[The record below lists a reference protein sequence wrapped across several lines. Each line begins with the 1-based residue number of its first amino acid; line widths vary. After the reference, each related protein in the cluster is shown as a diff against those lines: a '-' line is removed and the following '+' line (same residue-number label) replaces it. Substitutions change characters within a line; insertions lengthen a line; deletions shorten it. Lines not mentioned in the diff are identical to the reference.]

1 VTDLATLSLAID
13 SRGMDAGLNKLDQFQ
28 SKAKETESAARNLQQ
43 QLDKAFRIN
52 VQGGGDRAADI
63 AEYGRELDR
72 LREKY
77 VPLAALERQ
86 HAEALQEIAMAARVG
101 AISEQERVAAIANVN
116 KAFQNNATVMRA
128 AGGTAKLTGDQFRML
143 GFQINDIVSGL
154 AMGQSPFMVMTQQGG
169 QVYQVL
175 GQGPNGVGGSLKAI
189 GSTLSA
195 IITPARLA
203 FGGLVAG
210 AGAAALAVNSYL
222 AEQAKLERA
231 LSTGASTR
239 AGVTAGQFR
248 QITDA
253 AADAINISRSAASD
267 MGLTFAA
274 TGRIGSEMF
283 GELITQ
289 ANRFARSFGLS
300 TEDAA
305 KEIAAAIANP
315 DATRGL
321 EMLEKRM
328 GSFSGATY
336 EAARNAMMMGD
347 RIGAQR
353 IVLQALADGPLVDS
367 EKRIRSLGDA
377 WEFATTKAGGYINAA
392 IRSASEAIVQPIDKR
407 IKELETNIE
416 AWRKLSQ
423 TGANATRI
431 NNAEKE
437 LNDLRMKDAAQVV
450 TAMKASETAIRNEL
464 TKTADVAT
472 RSILGLASQYD
483 ELIKKRA
490 EIQSALDGAMDMGG
504 MANAEQ
510 SAEAIRR
517 INDELEKFGTVR
529 NTVAIQASQTIA
541 GLNEESNALETLNGS
556 VRKRIMSSSEA
567 AAALQYETQLQKL
580 LTEAEASSGST
591 KEALIEKYNELT
603 SAIERNNQARAAQQA
618 NQSIEALRNE
628 AEVIRLRIG
637 LAGEENGYIEK
648 RIALLQVE
656 QQIKAAGSSLSAE
669 DADEWRRRA
678 REVANL
684 KEELDRLNK
693 SSEDGV
699 GSANKLAT
707 AWKGV
712 GEAIQQ
718 AGYIMSSTNWQT
730 GIDAMLGGGGGTRAT
745 GGSFAYYSSDFL
757 SNAAYKANAAM
768 NGTNGA
774 NDNGRRTELQ
784 GVISSLERAIE
795 RAQGRWD
802 NYQPSAYAEKNP
814 LLFYDFQSGDHFSA
828 AEKAQIKKMEE
839 QLEVARKQLAALERL
854 EQQRQA
860 VQSSGLPQNINRMEA
875 MNFFQRDP
883 RAFSQFY
890 NMTSGGFG
898 LRFATGGSF
907 MVGGNG
913 GTDTTPVSFMATKG
927 ERVTVETPAQQR
939 SNATPPVVND
949 NRDQRTIN
957 LTVQVVADPNGGGDP
972 KLAGDRMARDI
983 AERLRRI
990 A

>member
-175 GQGPNGVGGSLKAI
+175 GQGPTGVGGALNAI
-189 GSTLSA
+189 GASLG
-195 IITPARLA
+195 RLA
-203 FGGLVAG
+203 TSTVGVFGIATAAAVGFGLV
-210 AGAAALAVNSYL
+210 LNKITDD
-222 AEQAKLERA
+222 QRNLERA
-231 LSTGASTR
+231 LTTGLGR
-239 AGVTAGQFR
+239 GAGVSVDTFR

-253 AADAINISRSAASD
+253 AASAAQVSKSTAQEIGLAFAQTGKIGGALFGD
-267 MGLTFAA
+267 LTVLASRFGLTVGVDAV
-274 TGRIGSEMF
+274 E
-283 GELITQ
+283 
-289 ANRFARSFGLS
+289 
-300 TEDAA
+300 AA
-305 KEIAAAIANP
+305 KELGKAFADPLRGMEMIEKRVGALDDATREYVRNAVLVGDTFGAQQALARGLENALVKLPTRIETIGDAWTRLKNAVSNGAAAVLGIATLSERIQGAEAELANLQRSMGSGFGASEGRVRASMEKLSKLYEEQAEATRKAREEQERLQKNNSDKAIRDATEGHVLEMQAIAAKTEVEKAAIA
-315 DATRGL
+315 G
-321 EMLEKRM
+321 
-328 GSFSGATY
+328 
-336 EAARNAMMMGD
+336 
-347 RIGAQR
+347 QR
-353 IVLQALADGPLVDS
+353 AYTQA
-367 EKRIRSLGDA
+367 
-377 WEFATTKAGGYINAA
+377 
-392 IRSASEAIVQPIDKR
+392 
-407 IKELETNIE
+407 IE
-416 AWRKLSQ
+416 S
-423 TGANATRI
+423 
-431 NNAEKE
+431 
-437 LNDLRMKDAAQVV
+437 
-450 TAMKASETAIRNEL
+450 
-464 TKTADVAT
+464 
-472 RSILGLASQYD
+472 
-483 ELIKKRA
+483 
-490 EIQSALDGAMDMGG
+490 
-504 MANAEQ
+504 
-510 SAEAIRR
+510 
-517 INDELEKFGTVR
+517 
-529 NTVAIQASQTIA
+529 
-541 GLNEESNALETLNGS
+541 GLN
-556 VRKRIMSSSEA
+556 
-567 AAALQYETQLQKL
+567 
-580 LTEAEASSGST
+580 
-591 KEALIEKYNELT
+591 
-603 SAIERNNQARAAQQA
+603 ARAAQVLQINAEERALAMLRASIDQTINGYKDQA
-618 NQSIEALRNE
+618 AAARLGAGILGSRGGNTGVANAAMERYTALAQLQREIDAADGATKEELKQKYKELAAAIDENTAARARLQAAQAIDALKNE
-628 AEVIRLRIG
+628 AELLRIRIN
-637 LAGEENGYIEK
+637 LWGEESREIE
-648 RIALLQVE
+648 RAIALKQVE
-656 QQIKAAGSSLSAE
+656 QRIRAE
-669 DADEWRRRA
+669 NASPAEAEQWRRRA
-678 REVANL
+678 REVENL
-684 KEELDRLNK
+684 KDELAQLNENADKGVSSAERLA
-693 SSEDGV
+693 G
-699 GSANKLAT
+699 

-774 NDNGRRTELQ
+774 NDNARKSELQ
-784 GVISSLERAIE
+784 NLISSLERSIE
-795 RAQGRWD
+795 RAGTRWD